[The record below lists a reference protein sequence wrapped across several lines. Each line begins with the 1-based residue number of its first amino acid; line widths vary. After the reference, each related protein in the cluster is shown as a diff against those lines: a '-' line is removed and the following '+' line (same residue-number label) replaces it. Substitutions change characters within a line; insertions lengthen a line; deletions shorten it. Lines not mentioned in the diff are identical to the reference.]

1 MGFKGIYISRTCF
14 PDAFID
20 VFTMEL
26 PKLKPG
32 GDPGTRV
39 VSRRTAVQVS
49 SPSKLDRDGTRKSH
63 LDLAVAVNV
72 ARFTSKFAK
81 RPRTFD
87 PEATFCY
94 DSSDGKRLRPVT

>member
-1 MGFKGIYISRTCF
+1 
-14 PDAFID
+14 
-20 VFTMEL
+20 MEL
-26 PKLKPG
+26 PQIKTA
-32 GDPGTRV
+32 GDSGTRV
-39 VSRRTAVQVS
+39 VSRRTAVQVA
-49 SPSKLDRDGTRKSH
+49 SPSKLDKEGTRKSH

-94 DSSDGKRLRPVT
+94 DSSDGKLWSTQFPHEPSG